1 MKKALFVIIFILSIG
16 TVFSQTEKGKGF
28 FAGSTSLNYV
38 NTKLEFGN
46 EEQESDVFNLALEGG
61 TFIADNF
68 ALAVSIGVT
77 KQSQDDYDV
86 SSYTLMP
93 VLKWYLNLDG
103 SNKLFLQGG
112 LGYGN
117 MDVDG
122 EGNGGAAYMFG
133 GGIAFFLS
141 KSIDLE
147 ISVGSLHNEFG
158 DKVKQNSL
166 GVNLGLGIFF

>member
-1 MKKALFVIIFILSIG
+1 MKKLLFAFICVFGIG
-16 TVFSQTEKGKGF
+16 TVFAQTEKGKGF

-46 EEQESDVFNLALEGG
+46 QEQKTDVFNLALEGG

-77 KQSQDDYDV
+77 KQSQDDYDM

-93 VLKWYLNLDG
+93 VLKWYLNLDD
-103 SNKLFLQGG
+103 SNKLFLLGG

-117 MDVDG
+117 MDADG
-122 EGNGGAAYMFG
+122 DGAGGVAYMCG

-147 ISVGSLHNEFG
+147 ISVGSMHNEYG
-158 DKVKQNSL
+158 DDLEQNSL